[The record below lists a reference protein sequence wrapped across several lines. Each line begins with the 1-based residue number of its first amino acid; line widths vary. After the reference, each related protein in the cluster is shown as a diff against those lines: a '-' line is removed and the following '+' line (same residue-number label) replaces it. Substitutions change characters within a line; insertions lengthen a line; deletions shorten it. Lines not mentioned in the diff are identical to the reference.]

1 MCTCAGQHFYFL
13 DMISILG
20 GEGAYKK
27 DKTEE
32 KAKVVAVGWGTY
44 VLQCRTNHLVAR
56 MIWAKDFM
64 KTSILEGW

>member
-44 VLQCRTNHLVAR
+44 FNAALT
-56 MIWAKDFM
+56 I
-64 KTSILEGW
+64 